1 MAKLEEIIKTE
12 MSRSDSRTFSRIHLF
27 REGSFLRAYEQ
38 SAWLMSRYAAGSQ
51 VRQPMLF
58 TLSLFTV
65 HSFTVPSK
73 AVIMSFVIKVIKDFG
88 RQRPFEAR

>member
-38 SAWLMSRYAAGSQ
+38 SAWLMSRYAAAELNPKRHKTKQTADGTFVFVGFPLTSHMEEI
-51 VRQPMLF
+51 RI
-58 TLSLFTV
+58 
-65 HSFTVPSK
+65 SFLVFVK
-73 AVIMSFVIKVIKDFG
+73 AFVTHT
-88 RQRPFEAR
+88 